1 MMSSRAQAAKHMR
14 EVLRMND
21 IKIKV
26 KKSELEY
33 CFKADN
39 YDEFHR
45 RFNQLAD
52 IMYQRFIN
60 ELTMEQLK
68 KATVH
73 NIYGYIDTDMAYS
86 NCKQKI
92 SSIYGV
98 CCKDNTAMTKINK
111 RFGIAKRG
119 NSK

>member
-1 MMSSRAQAAKHMR
+1 
-14 EVLRMND
+14 MND

-26 KKSELEY
+26 KESELEY

-52 IMYQRFIN
+52 IMYQRFID
-60 ELTMEQLK
+60 ELAIEQLK
-68 KATVH
+68 KAMVN
-73 NIYGYIDTDMAYS
+73 NIYGYIDTDMT
-86 NCKQKI
+86 
-92 SSIYGV
+92 YGV
-98 CCKDNTAMTKINK
+98 SCRDNRILTKINK
-111 RFGIAKRG
+111 RYGIAKRG

>member
-1 MMSSRAQAAKHMR
+1 ML
-14 EVLRMND
+14 EVLKMND

-26 KKSELEY
+26 KKDELVY

-39 YDEFHR
+39 YEEFHR

-60 ELTMEQLK
+60 ELTKEQLK
-68 KATVH
+68 KSMIN
-73 NIYGYIDTDMAYS
+73 NIYGYIDTDMTYAKR
-86 NCKQKI
+86 KQKI
-92 SSIYGV
+92 SSVYGV
-98 CCKDNTAMTKINK
+98 CCRDNTILTKINK

-119 NSK
+119 NS

>member
-1 MMSSRAQAAKHMR
+1 MR
-14 EVLRMND
+14 EESKMND

-26 KKSELEY
+26 KKSEVEY

-52 IMYQRFIN
+52 NMYQRFIN
-60 ELTMEQLK
+60 ELAIEQLK
-68 KATVH
+68 KAMVN
-73 NIYGYIDTDMAYS
+73 NIYGYIDTDLAYAER
-86 NCKQKI
+86 KQKI
-92 SSIYGV
+92 SSVYGV
-98 CCKDNTAMTKINK
+98 CCRDNTILTKINK

-119 NSK
+119 NSR

>member
-1 MMSSRAQAAKHMR
+1 
-14 EVLRMND
+14 MND

-52 IMYQRFIN
+52 ILYQRFIN
-60 ELTMEQLK
+60 ELTIEQLK
-68 KATVH
+68 KSMIN
-73 NIYGYIDTDMAYS
+73 NIYGYIDTDLEYAER
-86 NCKQKI
+86 KQKI
-92 SSIYGV
+92 SSVYGV
-98 CCKDNTAMTKINK
+98 CCKDNTTKTKINK

>member
-1 MMSSRAQAAKHMR
+1 
-14 EVLRMND
+14 MND

-52 IMYQRFIN
+52 ILYQRFIIARGAKN
-60 ELTMEQLK
+60 EIHK
-68 KATVH
+68 
-73 NIYGYIDTDMAYS
+73 
-86 NCKQKI
+86 
-92 SSIYGV
+92 
-98 CCKDNTAMTKINK
+98 
-111 RFGIAKRG
+111 
-119 NSK
+119 

>member
-1 MMSSRAQAAKHMR
+1 MCSRVQAAKHMR

-45 RFNQLAD
+45 RFNQLVD

-60 ELTMEQLK
+60 ELTIEQLK
-68 KATVH
+68 KAMVN
-73 NIYGYIDTDMAYS
+73 NIYGYIDTDLAYAER
-86 NCKQKI
+86 KQKI
-92 SSIYGV
+92 SSVYGV
-98 CCKDNTAMTKINK
+98 C
-111 RFGIAKRG
+111 AKRG
-119 NSK
+119 KANEIHQ

>member
-1 MMSSRAQAAKHMR
+1 MR
-14 EVLRMND
+14 EVLKMND

-45 RFNQLAD
+45 RINQLAD

-60 ELTMEQLK
+60 ELTIEQLK
-68 KATVH
+68 KATVN
-73 NIYGYIDTDMAYS
+73 NIYGYIDTDLAYDER
-86 NCKQKI
+86 KQKI
-92 SSIYGV
+92 SSVYGV
-98 CCKDNTAMTKINK
+98 CCRDNSTLTKINK
-111 RFGIAKRG
+111 HLAIAKRG